1 MKSKVIYAIIIYVIF
16 MVIMVVLKPSFI
28 YDHDKSKF
36 KEFGFKKN
44 KSFLSIGSVGIFA
57 AFFIAILLVFLGK
70 SDNEKEDKIPNIQY
84 VQVPVPQ
91 YIQPMPQVIYQQV
104 PVQNLQSMT
113 QSAAA

>member
-1 MKSKVIYAIIIYVIF
+1 MIIMI
-16 MVIMVVLKPSFI
+16 VLKPSII
-28 YDHDKSKF
+28 YDHDKLKF

-57 AFFIAILLVFLGK
+57 AFFIAILLVFLSK
-70 SDNEKEDKIPNIQY
+70 SDNKKEDKAPNIQY

-104 PVQNLQSMT
+104 PIPTQQSIT
-113 QSAAA
+113 QSAVG

>member
-1 MKSKVIYAIIIYVIF
+1 MIIMI
-16 MVIMVVLKPSFI
+16 VLKPSFI

-57 AFFIAILLVFLGK
+57 AFLIGILLVFFGK
-70 SDNEKEDKIPNIQY
+70 SDNEKEDKTSNIQY

-91 YIQPMPQVIYQQV
+91 YIQPIPQVIYQQV
-104 PVQNLQSMT
+104 PIPTQQPITQNT
-113 QSAAA
+113 VVT